1 MGPAVTIDYTRFPGL
16 SGVYL
21 EDSFVLA
28 ISELPH
34 TLSFTLEAVLTPEHP
49 SYHDPLPGERYCYA
63 DAALVF
69 DNVTTIEWI
78 TQSTNRFVDA
88 NGDEDLGNIDRLVSD
103 GGSYLV
109 NGDWGEVRVRC
120 GKMPR
125 FELAD

>member
-1 MGPAVTIDYTRFPGL
+1 MTIDYTRFPGL

-34 TLSFTLEAVLTPEHP
+34 TLSFKLEAVLTPEHP
-49 SYHDPLPGERYCYA
+49 SYHDPLPGEQYCYA
-63 DAALVF
+63 NAALVF
-69 DNVTTIEWI
+69 DDVTEIEWI
-78 TQSTNRFVDA
+78 RRSTNRFVDA
-88 NGDEDLGNIDRLVSD
+88 SGEEDLGNIDRLVSD
-103 GGSYLV
+103 DGSYLV
-109 NGDWGEVRVRC
+109 DGDWGEVRVRC